1 MEDDYNRRGFLIPES
16 FLTQL
21 EEYTRGYMLLVCND
35 KGELYAHEAYDNP
48 VIKLG
53 ITNFAD
59 MHVSASMKHMHNMA
73 LKEEE
78 EHYKDMGDDDNQD
91 EDGESPEQD

>member
-1 MEDDYNRRGFLIPES
+1 MEEDKNSRGFTIPKS

-21 EEYTRGYMLLVCND
+21 GEYTRGYMLLVCNE
-35 KGELYAHEAYDNP
+35 KGELYAHETYDNP

-53 ITNFAD
+53 IVNFAEL
-59 MHVSASMKHMHNMA
+59 HVEAIQKHMKNIA

-78 EHYKDMGDDDNQD
+78 SFNVEDNEEGEDLD
-91 EDGESPEQD
+91 EE

>member
-1 MEDDYNRRGFLIPES
+1 MEEHQDSRGFTLPKS
-16 FLTQL
+16 FLNQL
-21 EEYTRGYMLLVCND
+21 GEYTRGYMLLVCNE

-53 ITNFAD
+53 IVNFAEL
-59 MHVSASMKHMHNMA
+59 HVDAIQKHMKNMA

-78 EHYKDMGDDDNQD
+78 SLDV
-91 EDGESPEQD
+91 EDGEDNEGERD

>member
-1 MEDDYNRRGFLIPES
+1 MDDNQDSRGFTLPKS

-21 EEYTRGYMLLVCND
+21 GEYTRGYMLLVCNE
-35 KGELYAHEAYDNP
+35 KGELYAHEAYDNA

-53 ITNFAD
+53 IINFAEL
-59 MHVSASMKHMHNMA
+59 HVAAIQKHMENIA

-78 EHYKDMGDDDNQD
+78 SWDI
-91 EDGESPEQD
+91 EDGEDNDKED

>member
-1 MEDDYNRRGFLIPES
+1 MEQDQNSRGFTIPKS

-21 EEYTRGYMLLVCND
+21 SEYTRGYMLLVCNE
-35 KGELYAHEAYDNP
+35 KGELFAHETYDNP

-53 ITNFAD
+53 IVNFAEL
-59 MHVSASMKHMHNMA
+59 HVDAIQKHMKNIA

-78 EHYKDMGDDDNQD
+78 SFNI
-91 EDGESPEQD
+91 EDGEEGEDIDEE

>member
-1 MEDDYNRRGFLIPES
+1 MEEHQDSRGFTLPKS
-16 FLTQL
+16 FLNQL
-21 EEYTRGYMLLVCND
+21 GEYTRGYMLLVCNE

-53 ITNFAD
+53 IVNFAEL
-59 MHVSASMKHMHNMA
+59 HVDAIQKHMKNMA

-78 EHYKDMGDDDNQD
+78 SLDV
-91 EDGESPEQD
+91 EDGEENENE

>member
-1 MEDDYNRRGFLIPES
+1 MDNNEQHPHGFAIPES
-16 FLTQL
+16 FLSQL
-21 EEYTRGYMLLVCND
+21 GEFTRGYMLLVCND

-53 ITNFAD
+53 IINFAD
-59 MHVSASMKHMHNMA
+59 LHLSAAIRHMHNIA

-78 EHYKDMGDDDNQD
+78 SMDVGDPDEGGDDILD
-91 EDGESPEQD
+91 

>member
-1 MEDDYNRRGFLIPES
+1 MEDNQNSRGFILPKS
-16 FLTQL
+16 FLNQL
-21 EEYTRGYMLLVCND
+21 GEYTRGYMLLVCNE

-53 ITNFAD
+53 IVNFAEL
-59 MHVSASMKHMHNMA
+59 HVDAIQKHMKNMA

-78 EHYKDMGDDDNQD
+78 SLDV
-91 EDGESPEQD
+91 EDGEDNEGERD